1 MKRETEIHQ
10 LIRAVVDGETKSA
23 VELSER
29 LLSSGFPVEEL
40 IHEGLTAALRSLD
53 AKCTNEEFN
62 LLEIMLAGRSMMAVM
77 DKVVAKYLPQS
88 YMTEPAPERT
98 IVLGTIKGDIH
109 ELGKHVVKMLMKAN
123 GFRVIDLGKDVNP
136 ASFVKAAVAEGAGY
150 IGVSSLITLTIPY
163 IREIRDIIYKEGL
176 PDIKVLAGGAAIQQA
191 MPDDLNVD
199 YIAKD
204 AFDALHYLESLK
216 FQNTSTKS
224 QINPNNRL
232 EFEY

>member
-10 LIRAVVDGETKSA
+10 LIKAVVDGETKSA

-29 LLSSGFPVEEL
+29 LLGSGFPVEGL

-77 DKVVAKYLPQS
+77 DKVAAKYLPHS
-88 YMTEPAPERT
+88 STAEPAPGRT
-98 IVLGTIKGDIH
+98 IVLGAIKGDIH

-123 GFRVIDLGKDVNP
+123 GFRVIDLGKDVDP
-136 ASFVKAAVAEGAGY
+136 ASFVKAAVVEGAGY

-163 IREIRDIIYKEGL
+163 IREIREILYKDGL

-191 MPDDLNVD
+191 RPDDLNVD

-204 AFDALHYLESLK
+204 AFDAIHYLNSVGVGV
-216 FQNTSTKS
+216 
-224 QINPNNRL
+224 
-232 EFEY
+232 